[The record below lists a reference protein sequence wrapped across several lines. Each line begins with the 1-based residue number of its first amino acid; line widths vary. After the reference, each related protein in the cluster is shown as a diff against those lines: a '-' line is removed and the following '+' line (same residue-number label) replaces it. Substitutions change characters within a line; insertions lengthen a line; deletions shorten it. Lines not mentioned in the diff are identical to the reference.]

1 MSKDKDKGKEPD
13 PTRICLHHHPT
24 DGLDNSLAAH
34 INMETSLSIELAK
47 AHTALR
53 SARAALLT
61 ATKKTLQDRSVKSA
75 LAVIDEA
82 LP

>member
-1 MSKDKDKGKEPD
+1 MSEDQEKE
-13 PTRICLHHHPT
+13 RICLHHHPT
-24 DGLDNSLAAH
+24 EGMDNSLVAH
-34 INMETSLSIELAK
+34 VNMETSLAIQLAI

-53 SARAALLT
+53 SAKAALLT

-75 LAVIDEA
+75 LAVIEDA